1 MAVHKIPV
9 HQLSAE
15 ALKGVI
21 EEFISRDG
29 TDYGAVEASLETKFK
44 QIQRQLEKGS
54 AVLLFD
60 DETET
65 TGIFPADDPLLKK
78 LDP

>member
-15 ALKGVI
+15 ASKGVI
-21 EEFISRDG
+21 EEFISRDE
-29 TDYGAVEASLETKFK
+29 TDYGASEASLETKL
-44 QIQRQLEKGS
+44 IRS
-54 AVLLFD
+54 AILLFD